1 MPSERALAFVTRR
14 AARLCALLLLTT
26 SATPVVSQTLP
37 PADPFLARHVAAV
50 AENRYRSIFSIR
62 FKDGRSIFKPG
73 ERIQVEMVDPG
84 GYTRPAAQAVLDHE
98 NGVSQPLRPLAV
110 PFIGQEGGIC
120 CGVMG
125 GIVGGPP
132 LPPSVTR
139 LTLNDRYRF
148 DAPGRYR
155 MFVQAQQ
162 MDRLLE
168 TSNVLTFEIS
178 ERDRAWET
186 ATLQR
191 AVRVLERGEGDAE
204 AVSLAV
210 ADLRA
215 LANNATGAELAR
227 RIGRGTDLRDYNVMR
242 TGLFAVQ
249 DRGFV
254 VGRLEAELSRPQ
266 RHIAAW
272 FVRDLALLEL
282 ARRHPDG
289 PYDEAEYLGLIE
301 RYSTR
306 RAHVLRDAGTLKTAI
321 QRELEEAGQ
330 TEHFLRGAL
339 GAALHRYPAEAIGAF
354 ESLAA
359 AQQYS
364 LLLNSWRRFAY
375 PAFAPLLARLYES
388 PTGGQPLRDIA
399 LIRLNEL
406 SPNQNRRALV
416 DDAVARILPA
426 RPTEPATTSRAR
438 EPRALAW
445 GPTPGNESHIRF
457 ISDGGRETQEEFER
471 RIAAL
476 PSGTRVEWDDWNG
489 DLDGECWTLS
499 ERLAHSSSESD

>member
-1 MPSERALAFVTRR
+1 V
-14 AARLCALLLLTT
+14 LLLLTT
-26 SATPVVSQTLP
+26 SATPVLSQTLP
-37 PADPFLARHVAAV
+37 PADPFLARHQKGIS
-50 AENRYRSIFSIR
+50 ENRRGSNFSIR
-62 FKDGRSIFKPG
+62 FKDGRSVFKPG
-73 ERIQVEMVDPG
+73 ERIQVEMVDPR

-98 NGVSQPLRPLAV
+98 DGVAQPLRPLAV

-132 LPPSVTR
+132 LPPPVTR

-155 MFVQAQQ
+155 MFMQAQQ
-162 MDRLLE
+162 IDHLLE

-215 LANNATGAELAR
+215 LANNAAGAELAR
-227 RIGRGTDLRDYNVMR
+227 RIGRGTDLRDDNVMR

-249 DRGFV
+249 DRSFV

-289 PYDEAEYLGLIE
+289 PYDEAEYLGLVE

-306 RAHVLRDAGTLKTAI
+306 RAQVLRDAGALKAAI

-359 AQQYS
+359 EQQYR

-388 PTGGQPLRDIA
+388 PTGGQSLRDIA
-399 LIRLNEL
+399 LIRLDEV
-406 SPNQNRRALV
+406 SPNQNRRPLV
-416 DDAVARILPA
+416 DDALARILPA
-426 RPTEPATTSRAR
+426 RSARPATASWAR
-438 EPRALAW
+438 EPHVLVR
-445 GPTPGNESHIRF
+445 GPIPGNESRIRF
-457 ISDGGRETQEEFER
+457 ASGLTQETQEEFER

-476 PSGTRVEWDDWNG
+476 PSGSRVEWDDWNG
-489 DLDGECWTLS
+489 DLDRECWTLS
-499 ERLAHSSSESD
+499 ERQALFERERLFALQHGITLHRSWP